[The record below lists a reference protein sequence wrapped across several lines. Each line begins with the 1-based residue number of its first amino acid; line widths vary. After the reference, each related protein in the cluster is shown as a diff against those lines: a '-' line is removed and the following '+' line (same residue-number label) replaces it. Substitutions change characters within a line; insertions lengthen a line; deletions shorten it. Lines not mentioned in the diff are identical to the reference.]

1 MPHGSLRLGQSARQR
16 GGPHGLGHLQ
26 GSFPRPSVSE
36 VAASVASNAVGRS
49 LESDW
54 LVLASALRCP
64 SCAAAGALLSLSGR
78 LFSDL

>member
-1 MPHGSLRLGQSARQR
+1 MPLSVGLHYQR
-16 GGPHGLGHLQ
+16 GGPRGLGHLQ

-54 LVLASALRCP
+54 LVLALAL
-64 SCAAAGALLSLSGR
+64 
-78 LFSDL
+78 